1 MCSLHRFKLTLFY
14 FCQNEIIMNNETQSI
29 IRNLEITLD
38 GEPWFGRSMYAILRE
53 IDESLAYTKPNSNS
67 HSLIELLYHSLTWAE
82 FTLKRIERDKTNDL
96 VTFEKLDWREID
108 PQIHNWE
115 EGLSAFIAA
124 HQQIIALLHT
134 KQDSFLEEKV
144 DYRNYNFRFL
154 LNGLIQHNIYHLGQ
168 IAYLHKLLS

>member
-1 MCSLHRFKLTLFY
+1 
-14 FCQNEIIMNNETQSI
+14 MNNEIQSI

-38 GEPWFGRSMYAILRE
+38 GEPWFGRSVYAILRE
-53 IDESLAYTKPNSNS
+53 IDESLAYTTPNSNS

-82 FTLKRIERDKTNDL
+82 FTLKRIERDDINDL
-96 VTFEKLDWREID
+96 AAFEKLDWREID
-108 PQIHNWE
+108 PQIHGWE

-124 HQQIIALLHT
+124 HQQIVALLHT